1 MLQRHFMPLTVLVW
15 NKWPKDFSK
24 EILNDCNTKVYLH
37 NTHCTVCILSWAY
50 ESKRTCLYFWFSLFS
65 LKNKIFQTWTK
76 FDHKRA
82 KMCFFQLVLKVLGQ
96 GSIFY
101 SKVTFILNFGPK
113 RNHNIFAIIRMHTT
127 CLI

>member
-82 KMCFFQLVLKVLGQ
+82 KLWVFFTGIKSFEPRFNFLQQ
-96 GSIFY
+96 SQIY
-101 SKVTFILNFGPK
+101 SEFRAKEEKCQFCN
-113 RNHNIFAIIRMHTT
+113 HTT